1 MGSGKS
7 SVGKALAKRLNF
19 EFLDTDELIEGA
31 EKKKIGRIF
40 EENGEEYFRAL
51 ETDTLKTLA
60 SYDGFILST
69 GGGIVTRR
77 ENVDLLKELGKVV
90 LLWAEPEEIY
100 KRVGREKHRPL
111 LNVDDP
117 QAEIVKLLERR
128 RPSYQ
133 AVADLT
139 IDTTRLSV
147 AEVVEKITK
156 ELQI

>member
-1 MGSGKS
+1 M
-7 SVGKALAKRLNF
+7 
-19 EFLDTDELIEGA
+19 
-31 EKKKIGRIF
+31 
-40 EENGEEYFRAL
+40 
-51 ETDTLKTLA
+51 
-60 SYDGFILST
+60 
-69 GGGIVTRR
+69 
-77 ENVDLLKELGKVV
+77 LKELGKVV